1 MEVDESVQPVTKTR
15 LANSWT
21 YEIRYDPCSIYFFN
35 SEHNIRIAIQQNK
48 SKPQISNHEGFIQG
62 SRSTIL

>member
-1 MEVDESVQPVTKTR
+1 MEVDESVQHVTKAR

-21 YEIRYDPCSIYFFN
+21 YEIRYDPSSIYFFD

-48 SKPQISNHEGFIQG
+48 SKPQKKGAKYIPK
-62 SRSTIL
+62 

>member
-21 YEIRYDPCSIYFFN
+21 YEIRYDPSFFFFFD
-35 SEHNIRIAIQQNK
+35 SEHNIRIAIQ
-48 SKPQISNHEGFIQG
+48 
-62 SRSTIL
+62 